1 LRNRQSL
8 LTWGIV
14 LAIIIGSALLTVMWP
29 TISGIIAG
37 GGTSV
42 PSADNSV
49 VIPLPVPIGGR
60 NEIVTSSGAIMGLI
74 AFLVIGAVVTTGI
87 VFAIISWLSSRIIN
101 RTTSTPSY
109 QAESAALQRS
119 VDTRVKAKRAERPTH
134 AIPNTTWE
142 RWAKVTTTL
151 SVLMLVAFG
160 TWLIASSVF
169 PQGSIIRGHQIINI
183 VGLLVLVSIGIAL
196 IAMFLW
202 FRRRQTPLTEVS
214 AVESGPIPWDFIAV
228 ALTGLLVVGLGLG
241 LIAWLNS

>member
-1 LRNRQSL
+1 MRNRQSL
-8 LTWGIV
+8 LTWGII
-14 LAIIIGSALLTVMWP
+14 LAIIFGSALLTVFWP
-29 TISGIIAG
+29 TLSGIIAG

-60 NEIVTSSGAIMGLI
+60 NEIVTSSGVLMALM

-87 VFAIISWLSSRIIN
+87 VIAIASWLISRFFN
-101 RTTSTPSY
+101 KTRETPSY
-109 QAESAALQRS
+109 QADSAALQRS

-134 AIPNTTWE
+134 TIPNTTWE

-160 TWLIASSVF
+160 AWLLASSVF
-169 PQGSIIRGHQIINI
+169 PEGSIIRGDQIVNI
-183 VGLLVLVSIGIAL
+183 VSLLVLASIAIAL
-196 IAMFLW
+196 IAMLLW
-202 FRRRQTPLTEVS
+202 FRRRETPLTEVS

-228 ALTGLLVVGLGLG
+228 VLTGLLVVGIGLG
-241 LIAWLNS
+241 VIAWLNT